1 MSECERGKRV
11 LFEQKEVSRSQWVT
25 SFNWIESCAA
35 ELLNYYCNIVAL
47 NGDLQGQNRYWNWW
61 WAIQKKKKKDEK
73 KKTKCFP
80 WEYQSHSSLAPAFQ
94 TNKLLAPLWGR
105 FSTKMPIDTQSNSSL
120 VNLLASPF
128 EMAWPFIGALQLK
141 ILLSHFT
148 CNTAHSVAPPPNLNM
163 NNNNNKSPGNQIQ
176 SSMQYSSHIASYYL
190 WPIKR
195 HLFRTTN
202 CAISMRISNKTAQI
216 YAIIALQAFS
226 SLLRSFFLSLSLFC
240 AIFIRTL
247 LSMGKLLYNVLPSCI
262 F

>member
-128 EMAWPFIGALQLK
+128 EMARMAIYWGITIENIAITFHLQ
-141 ILLSHFT
+141 
-148 CNTAHSVAPPPNLNM
+148 HSTF
-163 NNNNNKSPGNQIQ
+163 G
-176 SSMQYSSHIASYYL
+176 
-190 WPIKR
+190 
-195 HLFRTTN
+195 RTT
-202 CAISMRISNKTAQI
+202 TQPQHEQQQQQI
-216 YAIIALQAFS
+216 ARKSDTVID
-226 SLLRSFFLSLSLFC
+226 
-240 AIFIRTL
+240 AIFISHCIL
-247 LSMGKLLYNVLPSCI
+247 LFMAHKKAFISNHQLCN
-262 F
+262 FDENFQ